1 MSSRH
6 YRIIT
11 AILVTVDSR
20 KRSAADVGFDWRRA
34 SEAVGASL
42 SGVCGPLSAGL

>member
-20 KRSAADVGFDWRRA
+20 KRSAVGVERDWWRS